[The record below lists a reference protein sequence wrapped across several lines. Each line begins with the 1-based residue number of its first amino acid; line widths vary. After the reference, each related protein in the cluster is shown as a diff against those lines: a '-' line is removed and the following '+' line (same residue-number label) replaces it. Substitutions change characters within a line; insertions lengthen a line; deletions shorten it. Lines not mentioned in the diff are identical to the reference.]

1 MSGAN
6 GATGY
11 CQQKGGGRFV
21 AFVEKSG
28 GETEKAMASP
38 HG

>member
-1 MSGAN
+1 MGTRGMSGAN

-21 AFVEKSG
+21 GFADKKRG
-28 GETEKAMASP
+28 
-38 HG
+38 

>member
-21 AFVEKSG
+21 AFVEKAGVRRWLGKTS
-28 GETEKAMASP
+28 
-38 HG
+38 